1 MVRKAR
7 VQRSPCGQPLQAWY
21 RAGVITVACP
31 ACFKDTDVKWLEVGK
46 TTERLHGCLLRVQ
59 RAVAGAPI

>member
-1 MVRKAR
+1 MARKAR
-7 VQRSPCGQPLQAWY
+7 TQRPACGQPLQAWY

-46 TTERLHGCLLRVQ
+46 TTEQLHGCLLRV
-59 RAVAGAPI
+59 RRSLAGASI